1 MQRVEYPP
9 NTPTVNPMARYR
21 NLCTG
26 LALSLASATNV
37 AQDPVEARLAMVADI
52 KRHVE
57 VTASY
62 IGKSKLN
69 DKVMEAMAT
78 VPRHEF
84 VPQRSLSQAYYD
96 GPLPIG
102 SGQTISQPY
111 IVALMSDLINPQ
123 PEHKVLEIGTGSG
136 YQAAILSGLVK
147 EVYSIE
153 IIPEL
158 AERASTILQTLGY
171 TNVKVRTGNG
181 YLGWPEQAPFDGIIV
196 TAGGSIPPKLLDQL
210 SPGGR
215 MIIPVGSYP
224 NEQQLTL
231 IEKSMDGNLV
241 EKQILAVMFVPL
253 IENF

>member
-1 MQRVEYPP
+1 
-9 NTPTVNPMARYR
+9 
-21 NLCTG
+21 
-26 LALSLASATNV
+26 
-37 AQDPVEARLAMVADI
+37 MVADI

-57 VTASY
+57 VTATY
-62 IGKSKLN
+62 IGKSELN
-69 DKVMEAMAT
+69 NKVMEAMAS

-84 VPQRSLSQAYYD
+84 VPERSLSEAYYD

-123 PEHKVLEIGTGSG
+123 PEHKVLEVGTGSG

-147 EVYSIE
+147 EVYTIE

-158 AERASTILQTLGY
+158 AERASTILQALGY
-171 TNVKVRTGNG
+171 SNVTVRTGNG

-196 TAGGSIPPKLLDQL
+196 TAGGSIPPKLLEQL
-210 SPGGR
+210 APGGR

-224 NEQQLTL
+224 DTQQLTL
-231 IEKSMDGNLV
+231 IEKSMDGNI
-241 EKQILAVMFVPL
+241 EKKQILPVMFVPL
-253 IENF
+253 IEHY